1 MALYFAAR
9 TLSRQAAVAA
19 ASIRCSSWVS
29 APEALMVRIAPS
41 MRSSA
46 APMSPTDS
54 WTPRAARA
62 MTALRRRPD
71 ACIWAVASGGS
82 TWQLTVFASTVT
94 TPISLSS
101 AALSGCEDVP
111 RRAPRVMAA
120 GNDFEI
126 GEGAVDG
133 YLVVE
138 LRDLRAAAS
147 RGTLMGVTA

>member
-1 MALYFAAR
+1 
-9 TLSRQAAVAA
+9 
-19 ASIRCSSWVS
+19 
-29 APEALMVRIAPS
+29 
-41 MRSSA
+41 
-46 APMSPTDS
+46 
-54 WTPRAARA
+54 
-62 MTALRRRPD
+62 MTAWRRRPA

-82 TWQLTVFASTVT
+82 TWQLTKSASTVT

-111 RRAPRVMAA
+111 RRAPRVMAG

-147 RGTLMGVTA
+147 RGTRMGVSAGQSATWGSAGAVAWGRLPGQWGRRVRPYTRGGSPASLRRAGRGIGPA